1 MEVYGPL
8 IEHQVNVM
16 TGQDDVVGKPFQI
29 LGLDL
34 LIDKSLKAWVLEVNN
49 NPSLNIYFDNS
60 SSLEPREM
68 TDTDICEVD
77 MYVKSRL
84 TKDVIMLAKKNRA
97 SLPDISQFGSLSQI
111 VPNVAAFGCA
121 TDMGDLVIKLR

>member
-97 SLPDISQFGSLSQI
+97 SLADISQFGSLSQI